1 MEILVLVP
9 AYNEEG
15 KVGSVVSDVKKHTPY
30 NVVVVDDGSTDRTA
44 AEARSAGAEIVQHG
58 VNRGVGAALRTGFG
72 FALKNGYEAVVVMG
86 ADAQDHAEEIPRLLL
101 PMESDGCDFVQGSRR
116 LGGLRAVNITLFR
129 RVTTWV
135 YSALFGLI
143 TGFRLTDGTNGFR
156 AFRTRIL
163 KDPRLD
169 LSQPWLDRYEL
180 EPYLMYRAIKLG
192 YKLTEAPVTKYYHMG
207 ELSYTKMTP
216 FRDWWSILRPLI
228 FLRLGLR
235 K

>member
-1 MEILVLVP
+1 METLVLIP

-15 KVGSVVSDVKKHTPY
+15 KVGRVVSDVREHTSYP
-30 NVVVVDDGSTDRTA
+30 VVVVDDGSTDRTVE
-44 AEARSAGAEIVQHG
+44 EARGAGAEVVRHD

-72 FALKNGYEAVVVMG
+72 FALKNGFEAVVIMG
-86 ADAQDHAEEIPRLLL
+86 ADVQDHAEEIPKLLH
-101 PMESDGCDFVQGSRR
+101 PIETGGCDFVQGSRR

-135 YSALFGLI
+135 YSALFGFI

-156 AFRTRIL
+156 AFRTSIL
-163 KDPRLD
+163 RDPRLD

-192 YKLTEAPVTKYYHMG
+192 YQLTEAPVTKYYHKG
-207 ELSYTKMTP
+207 DLSYTKMTP

-228 FLRLGLR
+228 FLRLGIR